1 MGHRYIAG
9 ALLVLVFSMLVMA
22 YRGREREDTPLA
34 LASVLMV
41 IISLS
46 GSIWRMDSD
55 SETLASG
62 CDGASVGR
70 VHHT

>member
-22 YRGREREDTPLA
+22 YRGREREDHPLA

-41 IISLS
+41 TILCQAAF
-46 GSIWRMDSD
+46 GAWTV
-55 SETLASG
+55 TLKLGLRS
-62 CDGASVGR
+62 
-70 VHHT
+70 